1 MDIVRLLVILAPAIM
16 LALMAGAWLL
26 MRRTMRTRIEMDAQL
41 KRDSEISEWLVI
53 FGWTSKIIYA
63 PTVILSLVFFGLSFI
78 PGMQLGTLGAV
89 WLAVFLFNFII
100 EEYEVGMKELMIFLF
115 AGAALFVW
123 LYLIG
128 LLSAIVDT
136 LGGIDA
142 RMNGFA
148 YLAFALIFLFAIGV
162 SWVRGLFNYVAIT
175 PNYINVQRG
184 PTESGQQISREDY
197 STIIDT
203 GDLLERMLG
212 FGKII
217 ISFRDAH
224 RQPISLL
231 VWGIGSK
238 SRRLESIRGTITIE
252 GRRQQD
258 IPAPP
263 VR

>member
-1 MDIVRLLVILAPAIM
+1 MDIVRLIVILAPALM
-16 LALMAGAWLL
+16 LALLAGAWLL
-26 MRRTMRTRIEMDAQL
+26 MRRTMRTRIEMDSQL
-41 KRDSEISEWLVI
+41 KKDSEISEWLVI

-63 PTVILSLVFFGLSFI
+63 PTVILSLLFFGLSFV
-78 PGMQLGTLGAV
+78 PGIHLGTLGAV

-100 EEYEVGMKELMIFLF
+100 EEYEVGMKELLIFLL

-123 LYLIG
+123 LYLVG
-128 LLSAIVDT
+128 VLSDIVTT
-136 LGGIDA
+136 LGEVDA

-231 VWGIGSK
+231 VWGIGRK

-252 GRRQQD
+252 GRRRED
-258 IPAPP
+258 MPVPP
-263 VR
+263 VQ